1 MDDARDAGHGVPA
14 VSTSLPA
21 QPSPEGSLLSTL
33 ARTLALIGFRC
44 PIERL
49 INMKRILV
57 LATALAAAAGLSGC
71 GGSAGSSGSDDPIV
85 LGSVHAL
92 RGPATLPDA
101 SAVGKAVFDRVNA
114 EARPNRRHHQH

>member
-1 MDDARDAGHGVPA
+1 MDDERDAGHGVPA

-49 INMKRILV
+49 ITMKRILV
-57 LATALAAAAGLSGC
+57 IATALAAAAGLSGC
-71 GGSAGSSGSDDPIV
+71 GGSAGSSGSDDHIV
-85 LGSVHAL
+85 LGSVKAL
-92 RGPATLPDA
+92 SGPATLPEA
-101 SAVGKAVFDRVNA
+101 PAAAQAVSDRV
-114 EARPNRRHHQH
+114 QDG